1 MFKKAARCPLPAE
14 SFKKPLSI
22 SPNSFYVIYPANSG
36 RRAGGFLHFMVKDPM
51 EERRVALITG
61 AARGI
66 GRAIAL
72 ALARPALML
81 YLNDVAPG
89 EDAAITQRGVEEKG
103 AQARVLEFDVADAAA
118 VAAAVDSIVKES
130 GRLDIL
136 VNNAGITR
144 DNIIVRLKE
153 AEWDLVLAVN
163 LKGAYNCIRA
173 VSRTMIK
180 QHFGRIIN
188 ISSVVGVM
196 GNPGQANY
204 VASKAGLIGLTKAVA
219 RELASRHITVNAVA
233 PGFIQTEMTE
243 ALPEKV
249 KEEMRAQIPLNRFGT
264 PEEVAQAVAFLASD
278 AAAYITGQ
286 VLHVNGGMLMV

>member
-1 MFKKAARCPLPAE
+1 MHDTNR
-14 SFKKPLSI
+14 I
-22 SPNSFYVIYPANSG
+22 
-36 RRAGGFLHFMVKDPM
+36 
-51 EERRVALITG
+51 ALVTG

-72 ALARPALML
+72 ALARPGIIL
-81 YLNDVAPG
+81 YLNDVVLG
-89 EDAAITQRGVEEKG
+89 EE
-103 AQARVLEFDVADAAA
+103 AA
-118 VAAAVDSIVKES
+118 VTQKEVEANGAEARLVEFNVAEAAMVNEGLNHILKEG

-144 DNIIVRLKE
+144 DNLILRMQE
-153 AEWDLVLAVN
+153 AEWDAVLGVN

-173 VSRTMIK
+173 ASKPMVK
-180 QHFGRIIN
+180 QRFGRIVN

-204 VASKAGLIGLTKAVA
+204 VASKAGLIGLTKSVA
-219 RELASRHITVNAVA
+219 RELASRNITVNAVA

-243 ALPEKV
+243 ALPEATRQL
-249 KEEMRAQIPLNRFGT
+249 MLAQIPLGRFGT
-264 PEEVAQAVAFLASD
+264 AEEVAQAVAFLVSD

-286 VLHVNGGMLMV
+286 VIHVNGGMLMV